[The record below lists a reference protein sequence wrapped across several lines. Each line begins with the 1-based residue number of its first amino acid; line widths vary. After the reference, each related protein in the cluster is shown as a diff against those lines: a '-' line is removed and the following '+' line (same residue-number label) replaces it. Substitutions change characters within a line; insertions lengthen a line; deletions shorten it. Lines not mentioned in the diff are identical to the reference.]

1 MLTTYIYI
9 FFQIRSTTT
18 SNRLTNS
25 TKSRISSIFSS
36 TVDSIGDD
44 DPFDLKASA
53 RKLKPIRE
61 SIVNTGRLVDIDFA
75 EWVFLHSICFLSTTY
90 LGPEWNYYLV
100 ASNFKWKIFSNF
112 VAFSEYPNFNK
123 INNMYVCT
131 WYFCSLPP
139 CGESGASPNW
149 N

>member
-1 MLTTYIYI
+1 MWWAVSAPLAVIGLTVLPNFTFVFII
-9 FFQIRSTTT
+9 FQIRSTTT

-53 RKLKPIRE
+53 RKFKPIRE

-75 EWVFLHSICFLSTTY
+75 E
-90 LGPEWNYYLV
+90 
-100 ASNFKWKIFSNF
+100 
-112 VAFSEYPNFNK
+112 
-123 INNMYVCT
+123 
-131 WYFCSLPP
+131 
-139 CGESGASPNW
+139 
-149 N
+149 

>member
-1 MLTTYIYI
+1 MHTWFHVLSDQKILKGIYFVCTDNI
-9 FFQIRSTTT
+9 FIFQIRSTTT

-75 EWVFLHSICFLSTTY
+75 E
-90 LGPEWNYYLV
+90 
-100 ASNFKWKIFSNF
+100 
-112 VAFSEYPNFNK
+112 
-123 INNMYVCT
+123 
-131 WYFCSLPP
+131 
-139 CGESGASPNW
+139 
-149 N
+149 

>member
-1 MLTTYIYI
+1 MWWAVSAPLAVIGLTVLPNFTFVFII
-9 FFQIRSTTT
+9 FQIRSTTT

-75 EWVFLHSICFLSTTY
+75 E
-90 LGPEWNYYLV
+90 
-100 ASNFKWKIFSNF
+100 
-112 VAFSEYPNFNK
+112 
-123 INNMYVCT
+123 
-131 WYFCSLPP
+131 
-139 CGESGASPNW
+139 
-149 N
+149 